1 MSLTKVISCLLS
13 LRMSIKDKIREILGS
28 KVVMVYG
35 LAQILNLL
43 SLYFIG
49 KSYTSDQYGL
59 YILIS
64 TFAGIFI
71 TLSNGKYN
79 NNIVS
84 SNIVSERRILIWLSV
99 IINLVLNSIGFIFIY
114 LLAPNIVQINFLN
127 TNFLMV
133 PVAFWISLYCFVAG
147 LNLLSDSVL
156 NSVEYYQKM
165 SFGRLVKSVFFL
177 ISVSV
182 FKDLGWK
189 GLILSVLIGQIC
201 QLMLNVDV
209 LIKKASKKVPTYIE
223 ITSIARKYFASPK
236 YNIPLSLLIATS
248 DYIFYALI
256 RQFWG
261 LYFLGNFSMAE
272 KIVRIPVS
280 LIGQPLSEK
289 FFKTSSNQNSSGEI
303 DKLRVRFLSYLKDG
317 FLLLLIPSII
327 CAVFGEKIVKILLP
341 EQWHNVGW
349 IIRIMSPLIFT
360 YFLIASMRILP
371 IVLNI
376 QRRYTFLESLTFLLL
391 CFLITAAGVLGFP
404 DYLLVILKMA
414 GEVLISLYI
423 TYWLYNKIGIQSNS
437 NA

>member
-1 MSLTKVISCLLS
+1 
-13 LRMSIKDKIREILGS
+13 
-28 KVVMVYG
+28 
-35 LAQILNLL
+35 
-43 SLYFIG
+43 
-49 KSYTSDQYGL
+49 
-59 YILIS
+59 
-64 TFAGIFI
+64 
-71 TLSNGKYN
+71 
-79 NNIVS
+79 
-84 SNIVSERRILIWLSV
+84 
-99 IINLVLNSIGFIFIY
+99 
-114 LLAPNIVQINFLN
+114 
-127 TNFLMV
+127 
-133 PVAFWISLYCFVAG
+133 
-147 LNLLSDSVL
+147 
-156 NSVEYYQKM
+156 M

-317 FLLLLIPSII
+317 FLLLIIPSII

>member
-1 MSLTKVISCLLS
+1 
-13 LRMSIKDKIREILGS
+13 
-28 KVVMVYG
+28 
-35 LAQILNLL
+35 
-43 SLYFIG
+43 
-49 KSYTSDQYGL
+49 
-59 YILIS
+59 
-64 TFAGIFI
+64 
-71 TLSNGKYN
+71 
-79 NNIVS
+79 
-84 SNIVSERRILIWLSV
+84 
-99 IINLVLNSIGFIFIY
+99 
-114 LLAPNIVQINFLN
+114 
-127 TNFLMV
+127 
-133 PVAFWISLYCFVAG
+133 
-147 LNLLSDSVL
+147 
-156 NSVEYYQKM
+156 
-165 SFGRLVKSVFFL
+165 
-177 ISVSV
+177 
-182 FKDLGWK
+182 
-189 GLILSVLIGQIC
+189 
-201 QLMLNVDV
+201 
-209 LIKKASKKVPTYIE
+209 
-223 ITSIARKYFASPK
+223 
-236 YNIPLSLLIATS
+236 
-248 DYIFYALI
+248 
-256 RQFWG
+256 
-261 LYFLGNFSMAE
+261 MAE

-317 FLLLLIPSII
+317 FLLLIIPSII